1 MATQTTKKPTLE
13 KSLADLEKIV
23 EKMESGQLS
32 LEESLKLFEQG
43 VTLIASCQKMLS
55 DAKQKIAKLTNKKGS
70 LELAEY
76 LEEK

>member
-1 MATQTTKKPTLE
+1 MATKKSTLE

-43 VTLIASCQKMLS
+43 VTMIASCQKMLQ
-55 DAKQKIAKLTNKKGS
+55 DAKQKISKLTDKKGS
-70 LELAEY
+70 LDLTEH
-76 LEEK
+76 LEEE